1 MNQKRLNLG
10 TASSDQGRSN
20 MGILDNFESYLESR
34 YNIDP
39 IEDNQ
44 EKCHYC
50 THKAKYTDIAEIA
63 KQGYQVVGVCQCH
76 SYKGLSS

>member
-1 MNQKRLNLG
+1 
-10 TASSDQGRSN
+10 
-20 MGILDNFESYLESR
+20 MGILDNIEAY
-34 YNIDP
+34 IDLDP
-39 IEDNQ
+39 KQ

-50 THKAKYTDIAEIA
+50 TNKAKYTDIAEIA